1 MFWSC
6 VCPDGVHLAKYV
18 LDWVGVPEFSSAA
31 TTRGRR
37 TPRIQTYSF
46 VHKLAVYSPVSSD
59 RGFCLST
66 EGYQK
71 VSLLAAGTSLLS
83 KLLLVS
89 INANGVSLLAECRA
103 KRYSPL
109 PVLSSA
115 AVSSPF

>member
-1 MFWSC
+1 MFWT
-6 VCPDGVHLAKYV
+6 GL
-18 LDWVGVPEFSSAA
+18 EFQNSV
-31 TTRGRR
+31 RP
-37 TPRIQTYSF
+37 PRQGEGERLKF
-46 VHKLAVYSPVSSD
+46 KLIALYINWQSIRPVSSD

-89 INANGVSLLAECRA
+89 INANGVSLLAECGA